1 MANSEQLGIEFLRE
15 ARREMADC
23 RRKIEHCVEQLSEEQ
38 LWWRPNEATNSIANL
53 LLHLAGNIGQRIG
66 SGVGGQPYDR
76 DRDREFAERGP
87 IGKVELRA
95 RLDRSIALADRVLAG
110 LADEQLLEARRYR
123 MLRGDVEASVLR
135 LIVQTL
141 VHLGGHT
148 QEIIAMTRRQLG
160 DAYRFMQPPA
170 IPAAH

>member
-1 MANSEQLGIEFLRE
+1 MTNSQQLGTEFVRE

-23 RRKIEHCVEQLSEEQ
+23 HRKIEHCVEQLTDQQ

-53 LLHLAGNIGQRIG
+53 LLHLAGNVGQRIG
-66 SGVGGQPYDR
+66 SVIGGQPFDR

-87 IGKVELRA
+87 IAKAELRE
-95 RLDRSIALADRVLAG
+95 RLARSIELADRALSG
-110 LADEQLLEARRYR
+110 LGGEQLLEVRHYQ
-123 MLRGDVEASVLR
+123 MLRGDVEANMLR
-135 LIVQTL
+135 IVVQTL

-160 DAYRFMQPPA
+160 DGYRFMQPPQ
-170 IPAAH
+170 PAGR

>member
-1 MANSEQLGIEFLRE
+1 MASSEQLGIEFLTE

-23 RRKIEHCVEQLSEEQ
+23 HRKIEHCIGQLTDEQ

-53 LLHLAGNIGQRIG
+53 LLHLAGNVGQRIG
-66 SGVGGQPYDR
+66 SVVGGQPHDR

-87 IGKVELRA
+87 IAKAELRA
-95 RLDRSIALADRVLAG
+95 RLARSIALADSALAELAG
-110 LADEQLLEARRYR
+110 EQLLEARSYR
-123 MLRGDVEASVLR
+123 MLCGEVEATVLR
-135 LIVQTL
+135 IVLQTL

-160 DAYRFMQPPA
+160 DAYRFMQTPSPPS
-170 IPAAH
+170 PR